1 MRKVEVIYQ
10 KQKEYGY
17 IKSVDIF
24 RNICGEECSQYNMK
38 LSLVDFPC
46 WDGDEH
52 FDILFEGISNIK
64 IGDIDNLFKVFI
76 QIEYIAEYQYETA
89 KYVVKECENELFS
102 FLCKDIKIL

>member
-1 MRKVEVIYQ
+1 ME
-10 KQKEYGY
+10 
-17 IKSVDIF
+17 KSAVSI
-24 RNICGEECSQYNMK
+24 NMK

-46 WDGDEH
+46 WDEDEH

-76 QIEYIAEYQYETA
+76 QIEYIAEWQWETA
-89 KYVVKECENELFS
+89 KYAVKECENELFF